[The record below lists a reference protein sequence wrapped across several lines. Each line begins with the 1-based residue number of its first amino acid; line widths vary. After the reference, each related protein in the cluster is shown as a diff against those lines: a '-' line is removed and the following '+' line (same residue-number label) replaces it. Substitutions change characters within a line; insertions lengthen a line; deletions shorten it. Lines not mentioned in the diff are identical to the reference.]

1 MSYSGNRV
9 FRGKKEQEAYDK
21 TLAGRY
27 VKFVKKNHFLFF
39 GLPFLVSIVA
49 GSIYLQKFTSVK
61 WEKYDEK
68 YQQLGEE
75 EMLNLIEN
83 KRTVDKKNDYYRL
96 QGLLNDHTNQVADD
110 YEIVRVQ
117 RRKEDEPVWDRQ

>member
-9 FRGKKEQEAYDK
+9 FRGKRAGSLRQNVGRQIRQARKEK
-21 TLAGRY
+21 P
-27 VKFVKKNHFLFF
+27 LFIF

>member
-9 FRGKKEQEAYDK
+9 FRGKKR
-21 TLAGRY
+21 AGSLRQN
-27 VKFVKKNHFLFF
+27 VGRQIRQARKENHFYFWSS
-39 GLPFLVSIVA
+39 FLVSIVA